1 MPYRVRKDDTR
12 WVILNDNNE
21 KVGVFGSKSLAAKV
35 TKQMNTAE
43 AAALKEKKVSNKNKI
58 ETPKEKEE

>member
-12 WVILNDNNE
+12 WVILDDNNE
-21 KVGVFGSKSLAAKV
+21 KAGVFGSKSLADKI
-35 TKQMNTAE
+35 TKQMNE
-43 AAALKEKKVSNKNKI
+43 AVTAALKEKKVSKKKKT